1 MGSPVAAQ
9 AGGLSLHM
17 VRRVCLSTRP
27 FIDPVFYNEVQA
39 HLSRTL
45 GDRDCRAIPGAGL
58 TEVDVIV
65 YGLNSLINV
74 APGHYKN
81 ITGFQADRYFYE
93 VFVH

>member
-1 MGSPVAAQ
+1 MGSPATAQ

-27 FIDPVFYNEVQA
+27 SIDLEFYNEVQA

-45 GDRDCRAIPGAGL
+45 GDTGLRAIPGVGL
-58 TEVDVIV
+58 TELDVII
-65 YGLNSLINV
+65 YGLISLINV

-81 ITGFQADRYFYE
+81 ISGFQADRYFYE